1 MQNIPKT
8 VSLRTQSLHLSCQWP
23 MRISPFETC
32 CRSSQQAPPTSY
44 TKQRRSE
51 GPDSLVLTF
60 PVQSPCSPP
69 VRGEQEM
76 VLTLTHVSVCLVIP
90 HFKTRGVPRTQTP
103 HTQNIYR
110 IQCSYIVSAQQ
121 VLSRIMHGFVYT
133 LLLNVKWETLPAA
146 AVGREIDN

>member
-8 VSLRTQSLHLSCQWP
+8 VSLRTRSLHLSCQWP
-23 MRISPFETC
+23 TRISPFETC

-51 GPDSLVLTF
+51 GPDSLVLTC

-90 HFKTRGVPRTQTP
+90 HFKTRGVPRTQTRTEHLQDTVQLQSSLP
-103 HTQNIYR
+103 THIE
-110 IQCSYIVSAQQ
+110 Q
-121 VLSRIMHGFVYT
+121 VLSRRLCSCMAISKV
-133 LLLNVKWETLPAA
+133 WE
-146 AVGREIDN
+146 